1 MFLGK
6 VISPVVSTAK
16 HPAYI
21 GRKLFL
27 VRRIGL
33 DGEPEN
39 DDTLA
44 IDLVDAGVGDIVL
57 VSQEGGAA
65 RRIIGDM
72 EAPVRT
78 IIVGIVERVEIDLK
92 E

>member
-1 MFLGK
+1 MFLGR

-16 HPAYI
+16 HPAYK

-27 VRRIGL
+27 VRRL
-33 DGEPEN
+33 ELTGEPDNE
-39 DDTLA
+39 DTLA

-65 RRIIGDM
+65 RKIIEQQD
-72 EAPVRT
+72 APVRS
-78 IIVGIVERVEIDLK
+78 IIVGIVERWEVKGE
-92 E
+92 